1 MTVIRSSQILMK
13 TSRNVNVQNVQSIIN
28 VKDND
33 EHLFCTRG
41 ISKCDFNKT
50 GCNCPTC
57 PVWIK
62 YELISLFYCE
72 KGAEKKD

>member
-1 MTVIRSSQILMK
+1 MTSNK
-13 TSRNVNVQNVQSIIN
+13 IIPN
-28 VKDND
+28 SDENIEKCQCPECPIYNICMKDNY
-33 EHLFCTRG
+33 EHLFCSRG

-72 KGAEKKD
+72 KGAEKK